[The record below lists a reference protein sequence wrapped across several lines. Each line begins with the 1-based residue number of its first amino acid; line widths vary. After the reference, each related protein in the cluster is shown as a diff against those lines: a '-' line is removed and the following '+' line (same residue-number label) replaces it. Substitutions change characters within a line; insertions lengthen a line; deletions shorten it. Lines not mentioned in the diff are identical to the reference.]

1 MKESQNDLQKLGKL
15 SIHDFKKTKGIG
27 DAKAIALSAAFEL
40 GKRRGALSWNNKV
53 KITSSK
59 TAFGVLCVDLQE
71 LSHEEFFVLYL
82 NRGNYLIQKKRISIG
97 GVSETIADGK
107 IIFKVAL
114 ELNASGII
122 LAHNHPS
129 GQLFPSDA
137 DKQLTRR
144 LKEFGK
150 LIDIA
155 ILDHLIISEQ
165 GYYSFSDEGMN

>member
-1 MKESQNDLQKLGKL
+1 M
-15 SIHDFKKTKGIG
+15 
-27 DAKAIALSAAFEL
+27 
-40 GKRRGALSWNNKV
+40 

-59 TAFGVLCVDLQE
+59 TAFEVLCVDLQE

-107 IIFKVAL
+107 IIFKAAL

-165 GYYSFSDEGMN
+165 GYYSFSDEGVN